1 MKRIAI
7 VGGGISGLAAAFALE
22 ERRRAGE
29 ALEFVVYESSPRFGG
44 VLFTEQ
50 VEGCLIEAGPDSFL
64 TEKPWAA
71 DLCRRLGIEDQLI
84 GSNDADR
91 KTYILVKG
99 KLVPMPDGLMF
110 MVPTQLSP
118 AILSSLFSPA
128 TKLRVAREWWYP
140 ARVSNGDE
148 SVAALVERHYGAEMV
163 DRLADPLLAGVYGGE
178 AAQLSVRAVLPRFVE
193 MESKYGSL
201 GRGMLAAR
209 KNVQRSLPAP
219 SIFSSLKGGM
229 QQLGEALV
237 AKLPA
242 EALRA
247 NSPVQAVQRQ
257 DRGWVV
263 SAGYASDQFDAVI
276 VATPATAAA
285 PLLEIASAELASELR
300 AISYSSSVT
309 VALGFDQN
317 VRVALPPG
325 FGFLVPRREGKRL
338 LAATFVHNKF
348 PHRAPKDIAV
358 VRCFLG
364 GSRDEQVLQLTDE
377 NILNIVRDELRQILG
392 VKADPLFTRLYRWKG
407 AMAQYTVG
415 HLERLQRI
423 EGLVKP
429 LPGLALA
436 GNAYRGIGVPDC
448 IRSGEAAVQQVL
460 S

>member
-84 GSNDADR
+84 GSTDADR

-209 KNVQRSLPAP
+209 KNVKRSLPAP

-276 VATPATAAA
+276 VATPASAAA
-285 PLLEIASAELASELR
+285 VLLEIASAELASELR

>member
-140 ARVSNGDE
+140 ARASNGDE

-415 HLERLQRI
+415 HLERLDRI

>member
-22 ERRRAGE
+22 ERRRAGD
-29 ALEFVVYESSPRFGG
+29 ALEFVVYESGPRFGG

-84 GSNDADR
+84 GSTDADR

-229 QQLGEALV
+229 QQLGEVLV

>member
-22 ERRRAGE
+22 ERRRAGD
-29 ALEFVVYESSPRFGG
+29 ALEFVVYESGPRFGG

-140 ARVSNGDE
+140 ARASNGDE

-229 QQLGEALV
+229 QQLGEVLV

>member
-140 ARVSNGDE
+140 ARASNGDE

-276 VATPATAAA
+276 VATPASAAA
-285 PLLEIASAELASELR
+285 VLLEIASAELASELR

-392 VKADPLFTRLYRWKG
+392 VKSDPLFTRLYRWKG

>member
-415 HLERLQRI
+415 HLERLDRI

>member
-110 MVPTQLSP
+110 MVPTQLSS
-118 AILSSLFSPA
+118 AMLSSLFSPA

-276 VATPATAAA
+276 VATPASAAA
-285 PLLEIASAELASELR
+285 VLLEIASAELASELR